1 MRGHMKSRRPWFKE
15 RCAFDAIDWQR
26 YIKMFSVIKDKS
38 ARNHSQTQDV
48 RIDPE
53 LWEQQAIN
61 TKGTLHE
68 QNTPRP
74 LFSCLEEMFTAHS
87 LNPNSKVL
95 VSLAILYFS
104 QFPIQI
110 MSTSPWSSVE
120 EVILHRTFWT
130 SCMMHA
136 HHKCLLVTS
145 LSIGQLLCNLAAH
158 WSIATPPSVFNSDLR
173 QPCWV
178 AQNNPSC
185 LW

>member
-1 MRGHMKSRRPWFKE
+1 MRGHMNSRRPWFKE

-38 ARNHSQTQDV
+38 ARNNSQIQDV

-53 LWEQQAIN
+53 LWERQAIPKAPYMN
-61 TKGTLHE
+61 KIHHVL
-68 QNTPRP
+68 
-74 LFSCLEEMFTAHS
+74 LFSCLEEMFTTHS

-95 VSLAILYFS
+95 VSLAIVYFF

-110 MSTSPWSSVE
+110 MSTSPWSPVDE
-120 EVILHRTFWT
+120 AILNRTLWT

-145 LSIGQLLCNLAAH
+145 LSIGQLLCNMAAH
-158 WSIATPPSVFNSDLR
+158 WSIATPPSVFNSDLS